1 MNRKQFLKRLGLLS
15 TTAIAAPAI
24 LAETLQSQPETA
36 KITIKSSTYPDP
48 EIGVERMRIYAS
60 GNVGMGILNPKQKF
74 IIRNDT

>member
-24 LAETLQSQPETA
+24 LADNLQSQPATT

-48 EIGVERMRIYAS
+48 GIGVERMRIYAS
-60 GNVGMGILNPKQKF
+60 GNVGMGVLNPKQKF